1 MKKLSYKSILLLL
14 ILMFG
19 VSPVFVSAQDSGKE
33 TKAAKS
39 TFDKHFFLQASG
51 GVSQFFGDLNE
62 NALFNERTNFFYGF
76 GAGYQFSPVFG
87 VRGLFNNGW
96 VVSTRESTVLND
108 NLRMSSSVW
117 DGQLN
122 LTASLTNLLF
132 GYRPERFLNF
142 YVFSGA
148 SFSNYASVL
157 YRTNGTDDF
166 NDDQVIDRNG
176 PFAPAPFDQDAY
188 TAIGV
193 PVGAGLNFR
202 LAEKWDLNLEYN
214 ERFIFKDDLDLLES
228 NSKNDAYS
236 TLMLGVTYKFKPSAN
251 LKSMEKNYGLVKYE
265 TTPDPLVKVGDT
277 VCVNV
282 KVIFPEKYFAKK
294 AAMNFQ
300 PEIKY
305 AGTTRKLKAVN
316 FQGEQ
321 VNGDG
326 IVINYKTGGT
336 YTYVDCIPYEP
347 GMNASDLVVSPSLYE
362 PKEAVVLNA
371 TPEQIGAKYKV
382 IDLPERKLADGV
394 IITGT
399 RIFHDED
406 LIVADHGYVKETI
419 ISKDA
424 KIYFKVNMHDLNWN
438 LPLNRT
444 NMVQQKLDE
453 LAGFIKM
460 GYTIR
465 DIDINAW
472 ASPEGEESYNQGL
485 SERRAMAGK
494 KQVVDMFKKM
504 AKGKNPVINIPDPEA
519 TIKFNSYANGEDWNG
534 FMQAVE
540 GSNLA
545 DKRIIMNVVN
555 SQSDVSKREQEIRN
569 MAIVYKEIED
579 DILPPLRRVEIKV
592 NCFEPKKTD
601 AEISSLAVSDP
612 SKLTEA
618 EILYAATLTEDMNT
632 RMKIYQNAAT
642 QFANSYK
649 ANNNLAVCE
658 LRNGKLGEAA
668 SHLAK
673 ADQVEPNNKAVV
685 NNLGALASKKGDYK
699 NAAAQYAKAKTLGAD
714 VSYNMG
720 ITELA
725 ANKYDKAL
733 SSFGSKK
740 CNSNVALAQ
749 IMTGKY
755 SEASNSLK
763 CAPESGH
770 NYYLLAVAA
779 ARNADEKGML
789 DNLTKA
795 FEKDPALKAQAA
807 EDREFIKYFKN
818 AAFTA
823 LVK

>member
-19 VSPVFVSAQDSGKE
+19 ISPAFVAGQE
-33 TKAAKS
+33 TGQENNAPKS
-39 TFDKHFFLQASG
+39 SFDKYFFLQASG
-51 GVSQFFGDLNE
+51 GVSQFYGDLNKFQFH
-62 NALFNERTNFFYGF
+62 NTKTNLFYGF
-76 GAGYQFSPVFG
+76 GLGYQFSPVIGLRG
-87 VRGLFNNGW
+87 VFNNGW
-96 VVSTRESTVLND
+96 VVSTYDDADRNPP
-108 NLRMSSSVW
+108 LRMSSSVW

-122 LTASLTNLLF
+122 LTASLTNLFF
-132 GYRPERFLNF
+132 GYKPERFLNVYAF
-142 YVFSGA
+142 TGVVYT
-148 SFSNYASVL
+148 NYSTTLYNNNWTDTFDDDIVL
-157 YRTNGTDDF
+157 
-166 NDDQVIDRNG
+166 DQNG
-176 PFAPAPFDQDAY
+176 PSAAAPNDKPL
-188 TAIGV
+188 TAIGL
-193 PVGAGLNFR
+193 PVGLGLNFR
-202 LAEKWDLNLEYN
+202 LAEKWDLNLEFN
-214 ERFIFKDDLDLLES
+214 ERLIFKDDLDLVES
-228 NSKNDAYS
+228 GDKNDAYS

-251 LKSMEKNYGLVKYE
+251 LKSMEKKYSLVKYE
-265 TTPDPLVKVGDT
+265 TTPDPLVRKGDT

-282 KVIFPEKYFAKK
+282 KVTFPEKYFAKK

-305 AGTTRKLKAVN
+305 AGTTRKLKPVN
-316 FQGEQ
+316 FQGES

-347 GMNASDLVVSPSLYE
+347 GMQASELVVSPTLYE
-362 PKEAVVLNA
+362 PKEPVKLNA
-371 TPEQIGAKYKV
+371 TPEEIGAKYKV

-394 IITGT
+394 IITGS
-399 RIFHDED
+399 RVMHDED
-406 LIVADHGYVKETI
+406 LILADHGYVKETI
-419 ISKDA
+419 ITKDA
-424 KIYFKVNMHDLNWN
+424 KIFFRVNMHDINWN

-453 LAGFIKM
+453 LAGFIKQ

-485 SERRAMAGK
+485 SERRAQAGK
-494 KQVVDMFKKM
+494 KQVVEMFKKM
-504 AKGKNPVINIPDPEA
+504 AKEKNPVINIPNPEA
-519 TIKFNSYANGEDWNG
+519 SIKFNSYANGEDWNG

-540 GSNLA
+540 ASNLT

-555 SQSDVSKREQEIRN
+555 SQSDVAKREQEIRN
-569 MAIVYKEIED
+569 MSVVYKEIED

-601 AEISSLAVSDP
+601 EQIATLAVSDP
-612 SKLTEA
+612 TKLDEK
-618 EILYAATLTEDMNT
+618 ELLYAATLTEDKDTKIRIYNT
-632 RMKIYQNAAT
+632 ATT
-642 QFANSYK
+642 QFGNSYK
-649 ANNNLAVCE
+649 GYNNAAVVE
-658 LRNGKLGEAA
+658 MENGKLAEAA

-673 ADQVEPNNKAVV
+673 ADQMEPNNKAVV

-699 NAAAQYAKAKTLGAD
+699 NAVAQYGKAKTLGAD

-720 ITELA
+720 ITEVA
-725 ANKYDKAL
+725 AGNYDKAL
-733 SSFGSKK
+733 SSMGSKK

-749 IMTGKY
+749 IMTGKN
-755 SEASNSLK
+755 SEAINSLK

-770 NYYLLAVAA
+770 NFYLLAVAA
-779 ARNADEKGML
+779 ARTADVKSMI

-795 FEKDPALKAQAA
+795 IAADPALKAQAA
-807 EDREFIKYFKN
+807 DDREFIKFFSN
-818 AAFTA
+818 PEFMA

>member
-1 MKKLSYKSILLLL
+1 MKKVSYKSIMLLL

-19 VSPVFVSAQDSGKE
+19 FSPVLLTGQESGQGKSAS
-33 TKAAKS
+33 KS
-39 TFDKHFFLQASG
+39 SFDKHFFLQASG
-51 GVSQFFGDLNE
+51 GLSQFYGDLNKYDFH
-62 NALFNERTNFFYGF
+62 NQRANFFYGI

-87 VRGLFNNGW
+87 VRGVFNNGW
-96 VVSTRESTVLND
+96 VVSTLKDN

-122 LTASLTNLLF
+122 VTASLTNLLF
-132 GYRPERFLNF
+132 GYKPERFLNM
-142 YVFSGA
+142 YVFTGGVYTSY
-148 SFSNYASVL
+148 SSVL
-157 YRTNGTDDF
+157 YNTSGTADDF
-166 NDDQVIDRNG
+166 NDDMVIDRNG
-176 PFAPAPFDQDAY
+176 PQAPDGMGFDQKAY
-188 TAIGV
+188 NAFGL
-193 PVGAGLNFR
+193 PVGVGLNFR

-214 ERFIFKDDLDLLES
+214 QRYIFKDDLDLVES
-228 NSKNDAYS
+228 GDNNDVYA
-236 TLMLGVTYKFKPSAN
+236 TLMLGATYKFKPSTN

-265 TTPDPLVKVGDT
+265 TTPDPLVKDGDT

-282 KVIFPEKYFAKK
+282 KVTFPEKYFAKK

-300 PEIKY
+300 PELKW
-305 AGTTRKLKAVN
+305 AGTSRKLKPVN
-316 FQGEQ
+316 FQGED

-326 IVINYKTGGT
+326 IVINYKNGGT
-336 YTYVDCIPYEP
+336 YTYVDCVPYEP
-347 GMNASDLVVSPSLYE
+347 GMNVSDLVVSPTLYS
-362 PKEAVVLNA
+362 PKEPVVLNA

-399 RIFHDED
+399 RIVHDED
-406 LIVADHGYVKETI
+406 LIASEHGYIKETI
-419 ISKDA
+419 ITKDA
-424 KIYFKVNMHDLNWN
+424 KIYFRVNMHDLNWN
-438 LPLNRT
+438 LPLNRS

-453 LAGFIKM
+453 LAGFIKQ

-485 SERRAMAGK
+485 SERRAQAGK
-494 KQVVDMFKKM
+494 KQVVAMFKKM
-504 AKGKNPVINIPDPEA
+504 AKEKNPVINIPDPEA
-519 TIKFNSYANGEDWNG
+519 SIKFNSYANGEDWNG

-540 GSNLA
+540 ASNIG

-569 MAIVYKEIED
+569 MALVYKEIED

-601 AEISSLAVSDP
+601 AEIASLAVSDP
-612 SKLTEA
+612 SKLDDKEL
-618 EILYAATLTEDMNT
+618 LYAATLTNDQDT
-632 RMKIYQNAAT
+632 KLRIYKSAASQFPNNYKGYNNAAVIEMEKG
-642 QFANSYK
+642 Q
-649 ANNNLAVCE
+649 
-658 LRNGKLGEAA
+658 LGEAA

-673 ADQVEPNNKAVV
+673 ADQIEPNNKAVV
-685 NNLGALASKKGDYK
+685 NNLGALSSKKGDYK
-699 NAAAQYAKAKTLGAD
+699 NAATQYGKAKSLGAD
-714 VSYNMG
+714 VNYNMG

-725 ANKYDKAL
+725 KNNYDKAL
-733 SSFGSKK
+733 GMFSGKK

-755 SEASNSLK
+755 TEANNSLK

-770 NYYLLAVAA
+770 NFYLLAVTAS
-779 ARNADEKGML
+779 RNADVKGVI

-795 FEKDPALKAQAA
+795 FAKDPSLKAQAA
-807 EDREFIKYFKN
+807 EDREFIKLFKN
-818 AAFTA
+818 PEFMNI
-823 LVK
+823 VK